1 MTAYAAILQSL
12 IARGRT
18 GKGRIIDVSLFHSIA
33 DWMNVPYLQT
43 RYGKYPPPRV
53 GVRHPTIAPYGA
65 FRCADGKSI
74 LLSVQNE
81 REWTRFCAD
90 VLKEPALEGDQ
101 RFARNVDRVRNCAEL
116 EAAIAPIFARITREE
131 AIELLSAAGIACG
144 RLSDM
149 DDLVAHPQRRLISVG
164 TAAGEIEMLSPG
176 ATFPGPP
183 EKFGAVPGIGEH
195 TAVLR
200 REFGGR

>member
-1 MTAYAAILQSL
+1 AILQSR

-74 LLSVQNE
+74 LLSIQNE

-149 DDLVAHPQRRLISVG
+149 DD
-164 TAAGEIEMLSPG
+164 
-176 ATFPGPP
+176 
-183 EKFGAVPGIGEH
+183 
-195 TAVLR
+195 
-200 REFGGR
+200 